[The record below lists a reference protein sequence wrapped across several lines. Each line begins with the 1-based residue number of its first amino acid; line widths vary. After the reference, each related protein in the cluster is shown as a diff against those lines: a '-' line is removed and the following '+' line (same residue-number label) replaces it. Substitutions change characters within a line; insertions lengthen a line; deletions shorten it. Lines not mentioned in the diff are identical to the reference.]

1 MVHENLE
8 NKKMDY
14 TALQAPIV
22 SRVYAEEPCPAKT
35 ATIKALL
42 LSYYERRQGLA
53 E

>member
-1 MVHENLE
+1 MVHGNLD
-8 NKKMDY
+8 NRTKDY
-14 TALQAPIV
+14 ATSQAPIV
-22 SRVYAEEPCPAKT
+22 SRVYADEPCPAKT

>member
-1 MVHENLE
+1 MVRENID
-8 NKKMDY
+8 NRTKDY
-14 TALQAPIV
+14 TTLQAPIV
-22 SRVYAEEPCPAKT
+22 SCVYADEPCPAKT